1 MGAHICNMGKL
12 FKVIFAL
19 VGLLGIGVI
28 GLSMLGMKEI
38 DRQAALSPEERK
50 AEEAKYAAE
59 QAAYAKQRLID
70 NKDGHLCL
78 NMSGENDSVIDQ
90 MKPNLREPNSFEHIR
105 TEIGPVMSNGKHA
118 LLMRYRARNG
128 FGGMA
133 IGTVEALVSN
143 LDCTATIL
151 STKSS

>member
-1 MGAHICNMGKL
+1 MIHICEMGKL
-12 FKVIFAL
+12 FKVIFAI
-19 VGLLGIGVI
+19 VGLLGIGIVV
-28 GLSMLGMKEI
+28 LSMLGMREI

-50 AEEAKYAAE
+50 AEQEKYAAE
-59 QAAYAKQRLID
+59 RAAEAKKRLVE
-70 NKDGHLCL
+70 NADGHLCL

-90 MKPNLREPNSFEHIR
+90 MKPNLREPDSFEHIR

-118 LLMRYRARNG
+118 LVMRYRARNG
-128 FGGMA
+128 FGGMS

-143 LDCTATIL
+143 LDCSAAIV